1 MKATGLVRAVDNL
14 GRVVIPKELRKTM
27 HIEPGDPMEIFVDGE
42 NIVLKKYPVDLEIG
56 ELLDRLEVDLHRVEY
71 LSPAMTDKLVE
82 HVREMRRTAGV

>member
-1 MKATGLVRAVDNL
+1 MKAIGMIRAVDNL
-14 GRVVIPKELRKTM
+14 GRVVIPAELRKSM

-71 LSPAMTDKLVE
+71 LSPAMTEKLVE
-82 HVREMRRTAGV
+82 HVRMMRQTAGV